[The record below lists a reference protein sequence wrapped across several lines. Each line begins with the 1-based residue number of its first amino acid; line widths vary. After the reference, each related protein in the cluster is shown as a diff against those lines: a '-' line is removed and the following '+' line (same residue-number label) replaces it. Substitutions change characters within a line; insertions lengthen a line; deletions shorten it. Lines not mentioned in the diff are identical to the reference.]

1 MIGTSAAFLS
11 TNLIAPMFAA
21 TPTAT
26 HYAMAAGIVGTS
38 VFVLALVLSFLLPEP
53 KAEAE
58 H

>member
-26 HYAMAAGIVGTS
+26 HYAMAAGIVGTF

-58 H
+58 